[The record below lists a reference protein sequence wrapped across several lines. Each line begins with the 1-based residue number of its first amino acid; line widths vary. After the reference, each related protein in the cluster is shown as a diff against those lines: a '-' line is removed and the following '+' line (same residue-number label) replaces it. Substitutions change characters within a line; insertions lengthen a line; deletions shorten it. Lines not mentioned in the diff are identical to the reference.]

1 MKWYLLIPLV
11 MAMFISAVG
20 FCQEIEEREI
30 DIERNFDNPE
40 HHMNMRRMEMQ
51 LRREEAEMDFQ
62 QQMRELELQ
71 GRRMDLENAEIA
83 REYKLQAGK
92 MKLAKGEK
100 DWAPHRKDMPPL
112 QMRKPEKAEK
122 DWAHSKSKEDMH
134 PLLLICFIV
143 HILTAVW
150 VFQDIR
156 KRGAGSGLWIVIA
169 LLTGLLGTLVYAV
182 VRLGEKQ
189 T

>member
-1 MKWYLLIPLV
+1 MKQYLLIPLI
-11 MAMFISAVG
+11 MALLISAAA
-20 FCQEIEEREI
+20 FCQEHEEREI
-30 DIERNFDNPE
+30 DIDIENAERQM
-40 HHMNMRRMEMQ
+40 HMRKMEMQ
-51 LRREEAEMDFQ
+51 LQQEEAEMHFHE
-62 QQMRELELQ
+62 QMREFELQ
-71 GRRMDLENAEIA
+71 ARKMDLENAEMA
-83 REYKLQAGK
+83 REFKMHAAK
-92 MKLAKGEK
+92 MKFEKGEK
-100 DWAPHRKDMPPL
+100 DWAH
-112 QMRKPEKAEK
+112 A
-122 DWAHSKSKEDMH
+122 KSKDDMG
-134 PLLLICFIV
+134 PLLLICLIV

>member
-11 MAMFISAVG
+11 MIVLITTAS
-20 FCQEIEEREI
+20 FCQEFEEREIREIDEREI
-30 DIERNFDNPE
+30 DIDIEREIDIDLENAE
-40 HHMNMRRMEMQ
+40 RQMHMRKMEMQ
-51 LRREEAEMDFQ
+51 MQQEEAEMHFQ
-62 QQMRELELQ
+62 EQMRELELQ
-71 GRRMDLENAEIA
+71 TRKMDLENAEMD
-83 REYKLQAGK
+83 REFKMHAAK
-92 MKLAKGEK
+92 MKFEKGEK
-100 DWAPHRKDMPPL
+100 ERPHF
-112 QMRKPEKAEK
+112 
-122 DWAHSKSKEDMH
+122 KSKEDLH
-134 PLLLICFIV
+134 PLLLICLVV

>member
-1 MKWYLLIPLV
+1 MAVLITN
-11 MAMFISAVG
+11 AA
-20 FCQEIEEREI
+20 FCQEIEERDI
-30 DIERNFDNPE
+30 DVALDNPE

-51 LRREEAEMDFQ
+51 LRQEEAEMRFQ
-62 QQMRELELQ
+62 QQMRELELH
-71 GRRMDLENAEIA
+71 GRKMDLENAEMA
-83 REYKLQAGK
+83 RAHKLQAGK
-92 MKLAKGEK
+92 MKF
-100 DWAPHRKDMPPL
+100 
-112 QMRKPEKAEK
+112 EKADK
-122 DWAHSKSKEDMH
+122 DWAHNKKDMH

-169 LLTGLLGTLVYAV
+169 LLTGLIGTLVYAV

>member
-1 MKWYLLIPLV
+1 MAVLITN
-11 MAMFISAVG
+11 AA
-20 FCQEIEEREI
+20 FCQEIEEREM
-30 DIERNFDNPE
+30 DIRLERDFDNPE

-51 LRREEAEMDFQ
+51 LRQEEAEMRFQ

-71 GRRMDLENAEIA
+71 ARRMDLENAEMA
-83 REYKLQAGK
+83 RAQKMQAVK
-92 MKLAKGEK
+92 MKFG
-100 DWAPHRKDMPPL
+100 
-112 QMRKPEKAEK
+112 KAEK
-122 DWAHSKSKEDMH
+122 DWAHSKSKDDMG
-134 PLLLICFIV
+134 PLLLICIIV
-143 HILTAVW
+143 HILTAIW

>member
-11 MAMFISAVG
+11 MAMLITNAA
-20 FCQEIEEREI
+20 FCQEFEEREE
-30 DIERNFDNPE
+30 DIALERGFDNPE
-40 HHMNMRRMEMQ
+40 HQMHMRRMEMQ
-51 LRREEAEMDFQ
+51 IRQEEAEMDFQ

-71 GRRMDLENAEIA
+71 SRRIDLENAEIA
-83 REYKLQAGK
+83 RAHKLQAGK
-92 MKLAKGEK
+92 MKL
-100 DWAPHRKDMPPL
+100 
-112 QMRKPEKAEK
+112 EKAEK

-143 HILTAVW
+143 HILTAIW

-169 LLTGLLGTLVYAV
+169 LLTGLIGTLVYAV